1 MIASIMLKHPG
12 VLWLFLL
19 YIPVIGWYIW
29 KHRNSRP
36 WIGISSAQAFVKLP
50 LPWKVWVMHFCFVLR
65 LVAIAGII
73 VALAR
78 PQTTDS
84 SRTSRVIG
92 TDIVLAIDISGSM
105 NATDFTPNRF
115 EAAKQTATQ
124 FVNSRT
130 SDNMGLVVF
139 AGESLSLMPLT
150 TDRAAL
156 TNAIQGVSMGALD
169 DGTAIGDGLSSAINR
184 ISSGHAKSK
193 SIIMLTDGTN
203 NAGDVPPLTAAAIA
217 KQKGIKVYTIGVG
230 TNGSVQI
237 TDPYGFSTTTLETK
251 IDEESLK
258 AIAATTGGK
267 YFRAKDE
274 KMLQRV
280 FEEIDSL
287 EKTELDVSQFTQT
300 DEDFMPWIWLA
311 IGAWALMLTLR
322 YTLLR
327 RIP

>member
-1 MIASIMLKHPG
+1 MMLHNPRM
-12 VLWLFLL
+12 LWLLL
-19 YIPVIGWYIW
+19 VLVPLTAWYVW
-29 KHRNSRP
+29 KQRNSRP
-36 WIGISSAQAFVKLP
+36 WLGISSAKAFVKLP
-50 LPWKVWVMHFCFVLR
+50 LPRKIWVMHFCFL
-65 LVAIAGII
+65 LQLLAVAALI

-84 SRTSRVIG
+84 ERTSRIVG

-105 NATDFTPNRF
+105 SATDFAPNRF

-124 FVNSRT
+124 FVNNRPN
-130 SDNMGLVVF
+130 DNMGLVVF

-156 TNAIQGVSMGALD
+156 VNAVQGISMGALD

-184 ISSGHAKSK
+184 IASGKAKSK

-203 NAGDVPPLTAAAIA
+203 NAGNVPPLTAAAIA

-230 TNGSVQI
+230 TNGTVQI
-237 TDPYGFSTTTLETK
+237 TDPYGFSSTTLETK

-258 AIAATTGGK
+258 SIAATTGGK

-274 KMLQRV
+274 KMLRKV
-280 FEEIDSL
+280 FDEIDSL
-287 EKTELDVSQFTQT
+287 EKTELDVDQYTQT
-300 DEDFMPWIWLA
+300 DENYMPWVWIA
-311 IGAWALMLTLR
+311 MGAWSLFLLLR

>member
-1 MIASIMLKHPG
+1 MFHNPG
-12 VLWLFLL
+12 RLWLLL
-19 YIPVIGWYIW
+19 IVIPLIAWYIW
-29 KHRNSRP
+29 KQRNSRP
-36 WIGISSAQAFVKLP
+36 WLGISSAQAFVKLP
-50 LPWKVWVMHFCFVLR
+50 LPWKIWVMHFCFFLQ
-65 LVAIAGII
+65 LVAVVTLI

-84 SRTSRVIG
+84 ERTSRIVG

-105 NATDFTPNRF
+105 SATDFAPNRF

-124 FVNSRT
+124 FVNNRPN
-130 SDNMGLVVF
+130 DNMGLVVF

-156 TNAIQGVSMGALD
+156 VNAVQGITMGTLD

-184 ISSGHAKSK
+184 IASGKARSK

-203 NAGDVPPLTAAAIA
+203 NAGNVPPLTAAAIA

-230 TNGSVQI
+230 TNGSMQI

-258 AIAATTGGK
+258 AIASTTGGK

-274 KMLQRV
+274 KMLRKV
-280 FEEIDSL
+280 FDEIDSL
-287 EKTELDVSQFTQT
+287 EKSELDVNQFTQT
-300 DEDFMPWIWLA
+300 DENYMPWVWIA
-311 IGAWALMLTLR
+311 MGAWGLFLLLR